1 MDLNLI
7 ISWGEIQKTVKAVKH
22 AGNQNII
29 VLIACK
35 PFFLSK
41 VALGW
46 QSVPATCPVLAS
58 RRDNVYKLS

>member
-7 ISWGEIQKTVKAVKH
+7 ISWGGIQKTVKAVKH

-29 VLIACK
+29 ILIAYQ
-35 PFFLSK
+35 PFLLSK

-46 QSVPATCPVLAS
+46 QSVPATCCILAS
-58 RRDNVYKLS
+58 RRDNVYKCS